1 MSDSTKR
8 TVRTALQ
15 VLLGLC
21 LVVPVIVQATGLS
34 VEETPWLGLIVAA
47 AAAIAKAMQNGTVDD
62 ILAPVGL
69 DRGQGEHEAP

>member
-34 VEETPWLGLIVAA
+34 VEEAPWLGLIVAA

-69 DRGQGEHEAP
+69 DRGQGEREAP